1 VAHRL
6 GRAKLDGSRRIVR
19 MRRHLL
25 LAALLAAA
33 PAVRAATP
41 PSSPKL
47 ALPFIEDDYAR
58 AVKDARAKNVP
69 IFVENWAPW

>member
-1 VAHRL
+1 M
-6 GRAKLDGSRRIVR
+6 DS
-19 MRRHLL
+19 MRGIL
-25 LAALLAAA
+25 LAGVLAAA
-33 PAVRAATP
+33 VPLHAA
-41 PSSPKL
+41 SSPASPKF